1 MGDVA
6 GTPRVIRFGVFEVDL
21 RSGEL
26 RKSGLRIRLQ
36 EQPFQILAM
45 LLERP
50 GEVVTREELEKKL
63 WGADTFVDFEHGLA
77 TAVKKLR
84 EALGDSAD
92 NPRFIE
98 TLPRRG
104 YRFIAP
110 VDVGAGLVPA
120 LGRPQGAP
128 LQAATGVAPPVAPV
142 YDRRPEDAARRAA
155 LQRRWRWAAI
165 ALAGVVLVAA
175 AVAFAFNLVGLRDRL
190 LALFAGP
197 PRIESIAV
205 LPLEN
210 LSGDPDQEYFAD
222 GMTDALITNLGKI
235 SALRVISRRT
245 AMHYKGT
252 KKTLP
257 DIARELNVDAVV
269 EGAVLRSGDRVRITA
284 QLIEARADKH
294 LWAEGYERDLRDVL
308 ALQSEV
314 ARAIANEIKIK
325 LSPDEETRL
334 TNARPVNPEAY
345 KAYLKGLYYQQK
357 YTEEAMRLG
366 RKYFEE
372 AIQRD
377 PNYAL
382 AYLGLSGSYL
392 HSARLQFL
400 PGDEVSAKTRAA
412 AMKALELDETL
423 AGAHS
428 ILGYVL
434 DRYEW
439 DSLGAERE
447 FKRAL
452 ELGPNDAGAHADYA
466 YYLAERGR
474 HEEAIAEVKRAEELD
489 PLSTGGARAAWFYY
503 MARRYDQA
511 IEQLRRVLEAQPKF
525 AFAHSV
531 LGEAYVQKGMYEEA
545 VVEFQQA
552 MTLTPGSPWPLTELG
567 NAYAVAGKRGEALK
581 LLAQLKQR
589 LSRGAYVSPYDMA
602 VLCAGLGEKAQA
614 FEWLEK
620 ARSKRA
626 DGFYWVRVDPRLD
639 PLRSDPRFQDL
650 LRRMNFPP

>member
-1 MGDVA
+1 MPDSS
-6 GTPRVIRFGVFEVDL
+6 PRPPVIRFGVFEVDL

-26 RKSGLRIRLQ
+26 RKGGLKIKLQ
-36 EQPFQILAM
+36 EQPFQILTM

-50 GEVVTREELEKKL
+50 GEIITREEIEKKL
-63 WGADTFVDFEHGLA
+63 WSADTFVDFEHSLA

-84 EALGDSAD
+84 EALDDSAD
-92 NPRFIE
+92 NPRFVE

-110 VDVGAGLVPA
+110 LDVGAGLA
-120 LGRPQGAP
+120 LPTRAQQAAP
-128 LQAATGVAPPVAPV
+128 L
-142 YDRRPEDAARRAA
+142 R
-155 LQRRWRWAAI
+155 RRW
-165 ALAGVVLVAA
+165 LA
-175 AVAFAFNLVGLRDRL
+175 AVAGGALVAVLAALFGVNVTGVRDRL
-190 LALFAGP
+190 LRAVGAVREP
-197 PRIESIAV
+197 PLQIRSLAV

-210 LSGDPDQEYFAD
+210 LSHDPEQEYFSD
-222 GMTDALITNLGKI
+222 GMTDALITDLGKI
-235 SALRVISRRT
+235 STLRVISRRT
-245 AMHYKGT
+245 AMHYRGT

-257 DIARELNVDAVV
+257 EIARELNVDAVV

-284 QLIEARADKH
+284 QLIEARADKQ

-314 ARAIANEIKIK
+314 ARAIANGIKIK
-325 LSPDEETRL
+325 ISPDEETRL
-334 TNARPVNPEAY
+334 TTTRPVNPEAY

-366 RKYFEE
+366 RKYFEQ

-392 HSARLQFL
+392 HSARLQLL

-423 AGAHS
+423 VGAHS

-466 YYLAERGR
+466 NYLAERGR

-489 PLSTGGARAAWFYY
+489 PLSTGGARAAWVYY
-503 MARRYDQA
+503 IARRYDQA
-511 IEQLRRVLEAQPKF
+511 IEQLRRVLEAQPRF

-581 LLAQLKQR
+581 ILAQLKQR

-602 VLCAGLGEKAQA
+602 VLCTGLGEKTQA

-626 DGFYWVRVDPRLD
+626 EGFYWVRVDPRLD
-639 PLRSDPRFQDL
+639 TLRSDPRFQDL